1 MYDTDDDFP
10 KSDTG
15 IRYSDDL
22 RQLAYEIW
30 LLKADRNATRTQM
43 LLAEQCRADAEEQ
56 IDDNTGEILS
66 IEDESLNIPT
76 VRQVQRWAKDGN
88 WSQKAA
94 DDIARLAPRM
104 YKDFNAR
111 LFTQIEAAQQLDFD
125 ILSGKYGNPNS
136 PGILA
141 VMEKVAARLQT
152 LAGVGTA
159 AGLMPVSMP
168 SAPPQALTGS
178 ETPQDLARI
187 QREKIREL
195 RGGS

>member
-1 MYDTDDDFP
+1 MD
-10 KSDTG
+10 DTG
-15 IRYSDDL
+15 DRFERNSTGNRFSDDI
-22 RQLAYEIW
+22 RELAYEIW
-30 LLKADRNATRTQM
+30 LLKADRNAARTQS
-43 LLAEQCRADAEEQ
+43 LLAEQCRAEAEEQ

-66 IEDESLNIPT
+66 IDDDSLPIPT

-88 WSQKAA
+88 WQQKAA

-111 LFTQIEAAQQLDFD
+111 LFSQIEAAQQLDFD
-125 ILSGKYGNPNS
+125 ILSGKYGNPHS

-159 AGLMPVSMP
+159 AGLMPVAMP
-168 SAPPQALTGS
+168 SAPPQALTGA
-178 ETPQDLARI
+178 ETPQDLARL

>member
-1 MYDTDDDFP
+1 MHDTGDDFP
-10 KSDTG
+10 KTDTG

-30 LLKADRNATRTQM
+30 LLKADRNAARTQM
-43 LLAEQCRADAEEQ
+43 LLAEQCRAEAEEQ

-168 SAPPQALTGS
+168 SAPPQALTGA
-178 ETPQDLARI
+178 ETPQDLARM

>member
-1 MYDTDDDFP
+1 MHDTGDDFP
-10 KSDTG
+10 KTDTG

-30 LLKADRNATRTQM
+30 LLKADRNAARTQM
-43 LLAEQCRADAEEQ
+43 LLAEQCRAEAEEQ

-76 VRQVQRWAKDGN
+76 VRQVQRWAKDGR
-88 WSQKAA
+88 WEQKAA

-168 SAPPQALTGS
+168 HAAPQALTGLES
-178 ETPQDLARI
+178 PQDLARM

-195 RGGS
+195 RGGT

>member
-1 MYDTDDDFP
+1 MHDTDDDFP

-30 LLKADRNATRTQM
+30 LLKADRNAARTQM
-43 LLAEQCRADAEEQ
+43 LLAEQCRAEAEEQ
-56 IDDNTGEILS
+56 VDDNTGVILS

-168 SAPPQALTGS
+168 SAPPQALTGQES
-178 ETPQDLARI
+178 PQDLARI

-195 RGGS
+195 RGGG